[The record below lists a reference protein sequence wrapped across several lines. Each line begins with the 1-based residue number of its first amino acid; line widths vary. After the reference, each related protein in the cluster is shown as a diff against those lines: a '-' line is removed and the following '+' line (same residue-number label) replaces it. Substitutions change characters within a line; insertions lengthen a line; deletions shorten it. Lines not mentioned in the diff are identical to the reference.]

1 MSQSMK
7 PDTKTLADKPQA
19 QLFEMIDRL
28 ARETVQTG
36 AEQALSRYAFEAAC
50 FLSESE
56 LRQRVAALKHLSSE
70 EYHQQ
75 IIAPLETGDR
85 GSVIKLVHALA
96 EEVHQEFKQGPLYT
110 AEVTVVSEDGPVR
123 CGIIAQNR
131 LENKGVWM
139 PEHHRQAGEWA
150 RRMEQLRL
158 PIVTFIDT
166 PGADAGALANQ
177 QNQAHSISALI
188 ATMADL
194 TVPTVGIVLGAG
206 YSGGAIPLATTNVL
220 LSVRD
225 GLFNTIQPQGLAAI
239 ARKQKL
245 DWKSCAQLVGVSAC
259 ELQQEG
265 VIDGVIDY
273 SPVKADRTVR
283 RLRQAIFV
291 AVQEIQ
297 HRARTLVGQEPSL
310 ATFYQL
316 DALRLTA
323 AEGDNLRHLQP
334 RSVQDFP
341 SLFGIAF
348 RALRSLTL
356 RSRIKV
362 AQDTQ
367 EQHLDEE
374 FLPVQA
380 EQNIGES
387 LTAQRFRE
395 WLERKDRLVYEEDLY
410 RCWQRYLDAAEQ
422 LDEERG
428 YLASLL
434 FGEPKDNYDKALN
447 ELGAE
452 IAFSLYNRW
461 QRDVQENLRAL
472 IQYLSQQEENIDA
485 SQIVRDQVTLM
496 DILRDARFS
505 PLILEHCRQLKQFD
519 VVYEKLLAQLVRFV
533 SELSDRKKLSAA
545 FVEGLLDEAGLP
557 QGEAREAFSR
567 WLASVKRAAGFRD
580 FLHTAEQWKKQQHP
594 RLSTVAFVVAS
605 YVFDKLLP
613 EFFLAQR
620 DQKTFS
626 GHFQPVS
633 IGRRKDFWNQLQ
645 QATIDLRIQEVLN
658 QAKPAGLFQPQ
669 ELLARF
675 FSDFQE
681 QDSELTSANP
691 RRFPGF
697 GSTLSKQRERQLPTA
712 GLLTGTAKV
721 NGQKVGVFISNHA
734 FQAGAFD
741 MASAERLCRLLAH
754 CGRKGLPVI
763 GFVCSGGMQTKEG
776 ASALFSMAVVNDHIN
791 RFVMELQLPLM
802 IIGYGDCTGG
812 AQASLVTHPLVDTY
826 YFSGT
831 NMPFAGRIV
840 VPDYLPVTST
850 LSNYL
855 VKKPGAMQG
864 LVKHPFMEELD
875 SQLRAIDPKID
886 VATVTVEELID
897 NWLQGR
903 VQWSGIQAKAAE
915 AETGELLP
923 LNIRPFEKV
932 LVHAR
937 GCTAVKLIRE
947 AQAMNLKV
955 VLVQSD
961 PDMDSVAAESLSE
974 NDQLVCL
981 GGYTSEE
988 SYLNGDSVLRIA
1000 EITGAEALHPGIGF
1014 LSENHGFAQDCLAQD
1029 LVFVGPAPAS
1039 MSSMGDKA
1047 QAIHTAMA
1055 AGVPV
1060 VPGSH
1065 GVLRDVAHAHEVA
1078 DRIGYPVILKAAHGG
1093 GGKGILEV
1101 LRREDLEESFLRIQA
1116 EGRNSFG
1123 RDEIYLERLV
1133 TRFRHIEVQV
1143 LRDKF
1148 GCTQILGIRDC
1159 SVQRNKQK
1167 ILEESASTLLSPEQE
1182 RVARV
1187 SAAKLAEACDY
1198 MGAGTV
1204 EFIFDLD
1211 HQQLYFMEMN
1221 TRLQV
1226 EHPVTELVSGIDI
1239 VREQFRIAMGKSIDH
1254 LQPSQKGYA
1263 IEARVNA
1270 ERVSVDREG
1279 RLQVAPTSGL
1289 VTRCEFPEQEGI
1301 TQILCVG
1308 EGKAVPPFYD
1318 NLIAQIIAYGEDRA
1332 DAIRKL
1338 REFLEQVRIEGI
1350 DTNIPLLVAI
1360 LADEPFVQ
1368 GDFDTAYLKSFG
1380 QRKHEL
1386 FDGQTAAAETT
1397 AGSSTIQVEG
1407 TDELK
1412 VLAPSS
1418 SILYRAAS
1426 PSQPDYVKVGDIISA
1441 DQTLCL
1447 LEVMKLF
1454 QPLSLSSFNRN
1465 GRELYPA
1472 DQEYQ
1477 VVHIKGMD
1485 GQHVNKGDL
1494 LFIVKPVLKVAVA
1507 V

>member
-1 MSQSMK
+1 MSQSNK
-7 PDTKTLADKPQA
+7 PDTKSLTDKAQV
-19 QLFEMIDRL
+19 QLFDMIDR
-28 ARETVQTG
+28 AGRELSQAG
-36 AEQALSRYAFEAAC
+36 AEPTLSRYSLEASC
-50 FLSESE
+50 FLSEAE
-56 LRQRVAALKHLSSE
+56 LKQRVAALKNLSSE

-75 IIAPLETGDR
+75 IIAPLETGER

-96 EEVHQEFKQGPLYT
+96 EEVHQEFKQGPLYV
-110 AEVTVVSEDGPVR
+110 AEVTVVAEEGAIR

-139 PEHHRQAGEWA
+139 PEHHQRAGEWA

-158 PIVTFIDT
+158 PVVTFIDT

-245 DWKSCAQLVGVSAC
+245 DWKSCAQLVGGSAC

-265 VIDGVIDY
+265 VIDAVIDY
-273 SPVKADRTVR
+273 SPVNADRTVR
-283 RLRQAIFV
+283 RLRQAIFLAVEAVSQKARSLV
-291 AVQEIQ
+291 A
-297 HRARTLVGQEPSL
+297 QEPAL
-310 ATFYQL
+310 AAFYQQGAMGL
-316 DALRLTA
+316 GAEDKTGLR
-323 AEGDNLRHLQP
+323 RLQP
-334 RSVQDFP
+334 RSVQNYP
-341 SLFGIAF
+341 SLFDMAF
-348 RALRSLTL
+348 RVLRSLTL

-362 AQDTQ
+362 ANDTSAL
-367 EQHLDEE
+367 EQGEE
-374 FLPVQA
+374 VLPTMAVQSTG
-380 EQNIGES
+380 QSSVN
-387 LTAQRFRE
+387 LRFRE

-410 RCWQRYLDAAEQ
+410 RCWQRYQDAAEQ
-422 LDEERG
+422 LGEERG

-461 QRDVQENLRAL
+461 QREAQENLSAL
-472 IQYLSQQEENIDA
+472 IQYLNHQEDTIDA
-485 SQIVRDQVTLM
+485 GQIANDQVTLM
-496 DILRDARFS
+496 DILRDAKFI
-505 PLILEHCRQLKQFD
+505 PLMLEHCHQLKQFD

-545 FVEGLLDEAGLP
+545 FVEGLLNEAGLP
-557 QGEAREAFSR
+557 EGEAREAFSR
-567 WLASVKRAAGFRD
+567 WLASVKRAGGFRD

-613 EFFLAQR
+613 EFFQAQR
-620 DQKTFS
+620 ENKTFS

-669 ELLARF
+669 DLLERF
-675 FSDFQE
+675 FCDFQE
-681 QDSELTSANP
+681 RDAELTTANP

-697 GSTLSKQRERQLPTA
+697 GTTVRKQREMQLPTS
-712 GLLTGTAKV
+712 GLLTGIAKV
-721 NGQKVGVFISNHA
+721 NGQAVGVFVSNHA

-741 MASAERLCRLLAH
+741 MASAERLCRLLAR

-855 VKKPGAMQG
+855 VKKAGAMQG
-864 LVKHPFMEELD
+864 LVKHPFMADLD
-875 SQLRAIDPKID
+875 DRLRAIDPKID
-886 VATVTVEELID
+886 VATVTVEELIE

-903 VQWSGIQAKAAE
+903 VQWTDVTAE
-915 AETGELLP
+915 DEAELLP
-923 LNIRPFEKV
+923 LNFRPFEKV

-947 AQAMNLKV
+947 AQAMDLKV

-961 PDMDSVAAESLSE
+961 PDMDSVAAESLGE

-1014 LSENHGFAQDCLAQD
+1014 LSENHRFAQDCLAQD
-1029 LVFVGPAPAS
+1029 LAFIGPAPAS

-1065 GVLRDVAHAHEVA
+1065 GVLRDVEHAHAVA

-1167 ILEESASTLLSPEQE
+1167 ILEESGSTLLPAEQE

-1187 SAAKLAEACDY
+1187 SAAKLADACDY
-1198 MGAGTV
+1198 VGAGTV

-1226 EHPVTELVSGIDI
+1226 EHPVTELVSGVDI

-1254 LQPSQKGYA
+1254 LQATQRGYA
-1263 IEARVNA
+1263 IEARINA

-1279 RLQVAPTSGL
+1279 RLQVAPTPGQ
-1289 VTRCEFPEQEGI
+1289 VTRCEFPEREGI
-1301 TQILCVG
+1301 TQILAVG
-1308 EGKAVPPFYD
+1308 EGKSVSPFYD
-1318 NLIAQIIAYGEDRA
+1318 NLIAQIIAYGEDRT

-1338 REFLEQVRIEGI
+1338 REFLEEVQVEGI

-1360 LADEPFVQ
+1360 LSDEPFVQ

-1380 QRKHEL
+1380 QRKREL
-1386 FDGQTAAAETT
+1386 FDGQTAKTEAK
-1397 AGSSTIQVEG
+1397 AGGLSIQVEG

-1426 PSQPDYVKVGDIISA
+1426 PSQPDYVKVGDIITA

-1472 DQEYQ
+1472 NQQYQ

-1485 GQHVNKGDL
+1485 GQHVNQGDL
-1494 LFIVKPVLKVAVA
+1494 LFIVKPVVKVAVA